1 MFWFFI
7 SKIFFIFNFCKKS
20 YLKFDIY
27 PISFINCMPKVLL
40 IICDILT
47 SQLVFYLFNIGM
59 TQLIHHLFNKNGGG
73 LKFHIAFSMEIF
85 VTIVYGFLTVAV
97 VVKSYLI
104 AGVVFMDLF
113 LKNILLRFKLLH
125 KWKMLTVYIL

>member
-1 MFWFFI
+1 
-7 SKIFFIFNFCKKS
+7 
-20 YLKFDIY
+20 
-27 PISFINCMPKVLL
+27 MPKVLL
-40 IICDILT
+40 IIRDILT

-113 LKNILLRFKLLH
+113 LKNMLLRFKLLH